1 MTAFATQA
9 LANRANAQLSTGPR
23 TEEGKRVSSQN
34 SVTDGLTAAQ
44 IFVRPDEESDFLI
57 LQDSL
62 LTELQPTGII
72 QNEFFNLILH
82 AAWNIRRCYTLEMQI
97 QNDALD
103 KGLLDALLD
112 DELSLKLDRI
122 YRYKKM
128 HESSQRRAISQL
140 RRLQSENVWRRES
153 QLFLE
158 DPILADTPKI
168 QLTLRRVKATNER
181 AKLDIV
187 RRNIESFMAP
197 PPLDR
202 DNRL

>member
-34 SVTDGLTAAQ
+34 SITDGLSAAQ

-57 LQDSL
+57 LQSSL
-62 LTELQPTGII
+62 LAQIQPAGII
-72 QNEFFNLILH
+72 QNEFFDLILH

-112 DELSLKLDRI
+112 DELSLKLDRV

-128 HESSQRRAISQL
+128 HESSQRRAVSQL
-140 RRLQSENVWRRES
+140 RRLQSEDLWRREH
-153 QLFLE
+153 QQFID
-158 DPILADTPKI
+158 DPILADTTKI
-168 QLTLRRVKATNER
+168 ELTLRRLKATQER

-197 PPLDR
+197 PSQRLPDR
-202 DNRL
+202 